1 MEIRAC
7 NIKKKATDITL
18 WHYTSPAVLWK
29 MLSGEFYAT
38 HYRFMNDSAEI
49 IYGIQAL
56 DAFLKKDESLRYLQ
70 FLLMDLQKT
79 DFFLLC
85 FSKDQD
91 NLYHWRSYTPQ
102 GGFSIG
108 FSYNEMCDV
117 FNSIYY
123 DLNDKIQ
130 PQYDLVPCLYLSED
144 GIADLMQK
152 ATRHL
157 ISAFK
162 CLPQE
167 DKSLFDQSVA
177 AVNSGDIGESIN
189 FLTKSPKLL
198 RILNCLYPIV
208 FRLPAQYSAF
218 KNPSFAVE
226 KEHRLVVTG
235 GDLRTQTEYIGN
247 KPRIKIPLPELA
259 KCIKGVCVS
268 PHGDVEQNYLLA
280 EIARKRF
287 GLDFEIH
294 RSQSTFNGR

>member
-49 IYGIQAL
+49 IYGIQEFNRFL
-56 DAFLKKDESLRYLQ
+56 DQENDVSYLRRVVKYLQ
-70 FLLMDLQKT
+70 EI

-85 FSKDQD
+85 FSEDPD
-91 NLYHWRSYTPQ
+91 NLYHWRSYTPG

-117 FNSIYY
+117 FNNINYGPQDEIRLKY
-123 DLNDKIQ
+123 DL
-130 PQYDLVPCLYLSED
+130 PQCRYLSED
-144 GIADLMQK
+144 DIAKFIRETIGKIQK
-152 ATRHL
+152 AIKDLSKEDALPSNQSFAIVNAGIFGELIDAYKKFHDFGVLFNNICHL
-157 ISAFK
+157 LSK
-162 CLPQE
+162 
-167 DKSLFDQSVA
+167 
-177 AVNSGDIGESIN
+177 
-189 FLTKSPKLL
+189 
-198 RILNCLYPIV
+198 
-208 FRLPAQYSAF
+208 LPASCPAL
-218 KNPSFAVE
+218 KKPSFEVE
-226 KEHRLVVTG
+226 KEHRLVITG
-235 GDLRTQTEYIGN
+235 ENLRAQTEYIGN

-259 KCIKGVCVS
+259 KCIKKVCVS

-280 EIARKRF
+280 EIAKERF

-294 RSQSTFNGR
+294 HSQSTFNGQ